1 MSRERCV
8 FCMEEIKEGAV
19 CPACHKGIWE
29 YDWKEEWLEPYTILK
44 EKYLVG
50 AVSMAGTD
58 FVRYIGY
65 DLILEQKVWLRVYSK
80 DAWKEKGK
88 KRQGSCLEN
97 SVSLGF
103 PASETIM
110 NRKKA
115 VIWSQ
120 SI

>member
-50 AVSMAGTD
+50 AVSMAGRG
-58 FVRYIGY
+58 FFRFIGY
-65 DLILEQKVWLRVYSK
+65 VVKTEQKRWCAVYLKK
-80 DAWKEKGK
+80 DLEEKGGK
-88 KRQGSCLEN
+88 EERAVVYKQPSGLVDP
-97 SVSLGF
+97 SV
-103 PASETIM
+103 
-110 NRKKA
+110 
-115 VIWSQ
+115 
-120 SI
+120 

>member
-50 AVSMAGTD
+50 AVSMAGAESVAACI
-58 FVRYIGY
+58 FKRR
-65 DLILEQKVWLRVYSK
+65 LEGKGGKRGKAPVWKIRSPW
-80 DAWKEKGK
+80 DSR
-88 KRQGSCLEN
+88 RQRL
-97 SVSLGF
+97 L
-103 PASETIM
+103 
-110 NRKKA
+110 
-115 VIWSQ
+115 
-120 SI
+120 